1 MNFFNKTFLT
11 LSFFLITLSSYSQ
24 RWVPLSSEQPKPVE
38 VELLQSSEEVVKVHL
53 HVAGYYTFEVNTPR
67 GKASIINVPKAV
79 NTLKVGEPNL
89 PMFAIPAIIGDDARM
104 NVRVESADYTD
115 FEGIEIAPSK
125 GDFPRSIDPATVSY
139 TYGEAYKHDAFFPEK
154 NVGLYEPYI
163 LRDFRGQ
170 NIIVYPF
177 AYNPVTKTLRVYHD
191 MTITMY
197 KEGQGGVNVKEP
209 RKSDVVKIDPDF
221 KNIYQNHFINY
232 NQTLTRYTPVD
243 EEGDM
248 LIICHDA
255 FMDAMTDFINWKH
268 TRGINTDMVPMSEIG
283 TEATDIQGFVNDW
296 YEVHPNLAYVLLVGD
311 CAQIPGLYFSAATTY
326 NDWSGKGDNV
336 FGQVAGND
344 LYNDVFVG
352 RFSANTIDQLA
363 TQIERTVYY
372 ERDIDASA
380 TWLENGEGMAAYA
393 GEYGH
398 FGEDDYVHINN
409 IREDLLS
416 YTYTTVYQDYA
427 DVNGYTCSAASISQH
442 INDGIGILNYANHGH
457 EQKWAVAS
465 YCNENVNALTNDN
478 KLPFIWS
485 VACKVG
491 KYDNEYTDDGAGY
504 TVGQANDCL
513 AEAWMHA
520 TNVSTGAP
528 TGAVGGMFSYIS
540 QPWQPPMYGQ
550 DEMVDIL
557 IESYESNIKHTLGG
571 TSINGLMAIVDQ
583 YGETDINGR
592 ATVQGWVL
600 YGDPSL
606 MLRTKAPQA
615 MVVTHDGNILP
626 SANSYEVYV
635 SNGNGCVA
643 TITKNHE
650 ILGTAKVVNGVADI
664 NITAPGTDFSELTLC
679 VFGFNRVTYL
689 GTINVNIGSQYI
701 IGATASL
708 SAGGTITGAGAYY
721 ANQNC
726 TLTATPNVGYVF
738 ANWTQGNNVV
748 CTDNTYSFTVNGN
761 ANFTANFTALTN
773 HIVNC
778 TDSGHG
784 SIIVDKATAYQ
795 GETVTIAAQ
804 PADGYSFSA
813 WNVTDASNNTITV
826 TDNHFVMPD
835 SDVTI
840 TATFI
845 AGYTISTA
853 DVMYGS
859 ISVNK
864 TSATQGT
871 TVTLSATPDNGYQF
885 YAWKVY
891 QTDNVSNTIAVSGNS
906 FTMPAYNV
914 TVSAI
919 FGLQPGGEITIGSGT
934 STLYYLPTF
943 ESYKYSLT
951 EQIYTAAEVG
961 GAGTITT
968 IAFQAAASKT
978 ITRALDIYMKNTEKA
993 AFSNSTDWENVST
1006 LYRVFSGNVSFNGS
1020 GWTTINLTIPFEYDG
1035 VSNLLICVDDHTA
1048 KGLDS
1053 YDQFYTYS
1061 TGSNRAIITFRDGT
1075 NAAYNPATATNYPGT
1090 RYQVNNQ
1097 MKFMKSVSGCEES
1110 LALSTEQ
1117 MFGFRYEEGEGP
1129 SEIQHFSVT
1138 GANLIGNVTIT
1149 ASSHF
1154 EISQT
1159 ENGNY
1164 ASSLTLTPSS
1174 GQVSQM
1180 VYVRLKAALSAGR
1193 YADEYL
1199 TMTSGSISREISLSG
1214 EVTGTSP
1221 VILVQTVSL
1230 AEGWNWWSTYLDVT
1244 LEQLE
1249 EALGAN
1255 GIMITNS
1262 KGRKAIYDPIYGWSG
1277 NLKNLEAG
1285 KMYKIETC
1293 AACEITLTGTAVD
1306 PSEVAVVLTSG
1317 INWIGFVSS
1326 VPMSVTEAMAGFTPT
1341 VDDVVTNDDGKYATY
1356 SEFGWGG
1363 TLNTCV
1369 PGEGYIYISK
1379 AIPSTLE
1386 YGNTQSYN
1394 SDDIFAYQNGSDI
1407 VVNGEGTLQIYD
1419 VMGRFVGSYDING
1432 VETIWALPMGVYIFR
1447 MTGETVKTQKIV
1459 VR

>member
-24 RWVPLSSEQPKPVE
+24 RWVPLSSEQPKPVD
-38 VELLQSSEEVVKVHL
+38 VELIQSSEEVVKVHL
-53 HVAGYYTFEVNTPR
+53 QVAGFYTFDVNTPR
-67 GKASIINVPKAV
+67 GKASIISVPKAV
-79 NTLKVGEPNL
+79 NTLKVGDPNI

-125 GDFPRSIDPATVSY
+125 GDFPRSIDPATVPY
-139 TYGEAYKHDAFFPEK
+139 TYSEAYKRDAFFPEI

-177 AYNPVTKTLRVYHD
+177 AYNPVTNILRVYHD

-197 KEGQGGVNVKEP
+197 KEGQGGANVKES
-209 RKSDVVKIDPDF
+209 RRNNVVKIDPDF
-221 KNIYQNHFINY
+221 KNIYQKHFINY

-255 FMDAMTDFINWKH
+255 FMDAMTGFVNWKQ
-268 TRGINTDMVPMSEIG
+268 TRGIKTTIVPMSSVG
-283 TEATDIQGFVNDW
+283 SEANDIQGFVLDQYNANPD
-296 YEVHPNLAYVLLVGD
+296 LAYVLLVGD
-311 CAQIPGLYFSAATTY
+311 DAQVPGTYFRAETTY
-326 NDWSGKGDNV
+326 SDWSGKGDNIY
-336 FGQVAGND
+336 GQVAGGD
-344 LYNDVFVG
+344 LYNDIFVG
-352 RFSANTIDQLA
+352 RFSANTVAQVA
-363 TQIERTVYY
+363 TQVERSIYY
-372 ERDIDASA
+372 ERDIDATA
-380 TWLENGEGMAAYA
+380 TWLENGEGMAAYSA
-393 GEYGH
+393 ESGHYSETDYGH
-398 FGEDDYVHINN
+398 MEN
-409 IREDLLS
+409 IRLDLLT
-416 YTYTTVYQDYA
+416 YNYTTVYQDYS
-427 DVNGYTCSAASISQH
+427 DVYGYTCSVASINEH
-442 INDGIGILNYANHGH
+442 INNGVGILNYINHGN
-457 EQKWAVAS
+457 EQVWSVAS
-465 YCNENVNALTNDN
+465 YSNENINTLTNDN

-491 KYDNEYTDDGAGY
+491 KYDNTYTDHGSGF
-504 TVGQANDCL
+504 TVGQEDDCL

-520 TNVSTGAP
+520 TNPVTNAP
-528 TGAVGGMFSYIS
+528 TGAIGGMFSYIS

-571 TSINGLMAIVDQ
+571 TSINGIMAIIDQ
-583 YGETDINGR
+583 YGASDINAY
-592 ATVQGWVL
+592 ATHQGWVL

-606 MLRTKAPQA
+606 MLHTKAPEV
-615 MVVTHDGNILP
+615 MNVTHSGNIVP
-626 SANSYEVYV
+626 TETTYSVYV
-635 SNGNGCVA
+635 ENGEGAAA
-643 TITKNHE
+643 TITRNNE
-650 ILGTAKVVNGVADI
+650 ILGTAKVVNGVAE
-664 NITAPGTDFSELTLC
+664 ITITSPGADYPELTLC
-679 VFGFNRVTYL
+679 VFGFNKVTYL
-689 GTINVNIGSQYI
+689 DAITVNTGNQYAISATVSPSVGGNV
-701 IGATASL
+701 
-708 SAGGTITGAGAYY
+708 TGAGAYY

-726 TLTATPNVGYVF
+726 TLTATPNLGYVF

-748 CTDNTYSFTVNGN
+748 GTDNTYSFTVNGN
-761 ANFTANFTALTN
+761 ANITANFTALAN

-778 TDSGHG
+778 TESSQG

-840 TATFI
+840 TATYI
-845 AGYTISTA
+845 AGYTISLA

-859 ISVNK
+859 ISANK
-864 TSATQGT
+864 TSATQGN
-871 TVTLSATPDNGYQF
+871 TVTLSATPANGYQLD
-885 YAWKVY
+885 AWKVY

-919 FGLQPGGEITIGSGT
+919 FGLQPGGENTIGSGT
-934 STLYYLPTF
+934 SMLYYLPTF

-993 AFSNSTDWENVST
+993 EFSNSTDWENVST

-1020 GWTTINLTIPFEYDG
+1020 GWTTINLTTPFEYDG

-1048 KGLDS
+1048 TGLDS
-1053 YDQFYTYS
+1053 YDKFYTYS
-1061 TGSNRAIITFRDGT
+1061 TGSNRAIIAFRDGT
-1075 NAAYNPATATNYPGT
+1075 AAYNPATANIYAGT
-1090 RYQVNNQ
+1090 RYTVNNQ

-1149 ASSHF
+1149 APSHF

-1180 VYVRLKAALSAGR
+1180 VYVRLNAALSAGR
-1193 YADEYL
+1193 YTDEYL
-1199 TMTSGSISREISLSG
+1199 MLSSGNISREISLSG

-1221 VILVQTVSL
+1221 VILVQTISMS
-1230 AEGWNWWSTYLDVT
+1230 EGWNWWSTYLDVT

-1255 GIMITNS
+1255 GIKIVNEAGEYVSNNS
-1262 KGRKAIYDPIYGWSG
+1262 IYGWGG
-1277 NLKNLEAG
+1277 NLNSLESG
-1285 KMYKIETC
+1285 KMYKIQTNSE
-1293 AACEITLTGTAVD
+1293 CEIELTGVAID
-1306 PSEVAVVLTSG
+1306 PSEAIITLNPG
-1317 INWIGFVSS
+1317 INWIGFISAEPKS
-1326 VPMSVTEAMAGFTPT
+1326 VNDALANLNSALG
-1341 VDDVVTNDDGKYATY
+1341 DVVSNDDGLYATY
-1356 SEFGWGG
+1356 SAYGWGG
-1363 TLNTCV
+1363 TLTTFE
-1369 PGEGYIYISK
+1369 PGEGYVYNSK
-1379 AIPSTLE
+1379 PATGTSDYSHSFT
-1386 YGNTQSYN
+1386 SV
-1394 SDDIFAYQNGSDI
+1394 SDDIFAYQNGNDI
-1407 VVNGEGTLQIYD
+1407 VVNGVGILQVYD
-1419 VMGRFVGSYDING
+1419 VMGRLVTVKEIHG
-1432 VETIWALPMGVYIFR
+1432 VETMYTSSIQSGV
-1447 MTGETVKTQKIV
+1447 
-1459 VR
+1459 